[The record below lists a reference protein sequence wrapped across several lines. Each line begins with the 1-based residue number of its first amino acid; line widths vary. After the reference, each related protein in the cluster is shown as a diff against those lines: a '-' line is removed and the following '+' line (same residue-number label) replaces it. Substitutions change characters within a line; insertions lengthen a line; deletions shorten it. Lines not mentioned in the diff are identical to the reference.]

1 MKREFRSNGVYDLF
15 IYSAFIY
22 SHFKQKHGEAY
33 SNGRKIPM
41 QRNFTET
48 QGAIQL
54 HARMQIAQQIHDTDS
69 KTAKWITSDKLQELT
84 SQAIQRRLRN

>member
-54 HARMQIAQQIHDTDS
+54 RAHANRSTNPRHG
-69 KTAKWITSDKLQELT
+69 LQNRKMDHLG
-84 SQAIQRRLRN
+84 QAAGIN